1 MSFLYRTFF
10 ILCLIFVAAQTA
22 EAGNTRSVNVGDT
35 IPTISWNVGGTP
47 NCFVSTTYPDTA
59 DGIYDFWIALPPPAG
74 ISSTNFGGRIVSAAA
89 NESGYTFTC
98 SAPGPV
104 SDTSRLVVCDNVTRE
119 SDGGSACVAKAP
131 AVPTGLTATPQS
143 CNSGQI
149 NLVWTAVPGATSY
162 SVRDGATVIYS
173 GADVDYEHTGLTAGS
188 AHSYTVRAQNALN
201 SAYSV
206 AVNATAPA
214 VCTYP
219 DLVVTATNFPAG
231 PLYNGTGVTVG
242 GTIGNTGSAATP
254 IAVYSN
260 VSYQWGGTGG
270 AWTQI
275 TEFSNGVLNAGQTAA
290 ANTVT
295 FTPGSTG
302 TVYLQYCVDSRN
314 QITEGS
320 AESPNCT
327 VSPAIS
333 VLVPAPG
340 APTGLTLNT
349 APVPSCGGRITAD
362 WNDVSGATSYEVSVN
377 GGAYLDIGGTSA
389 YQFTGL
395 ISGDS
400 YTIDVRARNGTGAS
414 AAASATANASAAC
427 STLTV
432 GNCTIADLAR
442 TCTTTVTWDLTG
454 AAMPQI
460 YNQTNGEIV
469 PGTNMAAGTAPI
481 TLIRSNTISNDLTGD
496 NIIKGLDNSTELQ
509 VRTATASCGATSFF
523 HNSPAVDLCQPIPNI
538 LITPNPAWIRS
549 GDQANLTFGILANY
563 PGVECAFSG
572 AMSTAAQI
580 THTASASRT
589 NYVRTTDILTAAQV
603 VRSTCTAPGLTPNV
617 TGEVRVN
624 VLPDV
629 QEI

>member
-1 MSFLYRTFF
+1 MSFLYRVFF
-10 ILCLIFVAAQTA
+10 LLCLVLMSGQTA
-22 EAGNTRSVNVGDT
+22 EAGNTRSVNVGDL
-35 IPTISWNVGGTP
+35 IPTISWNVSGTP
-47 NCFVSTTYPDTA
+47 NCTVGGTYPVNA
-59 DGIYDFWIALPPPAG
+59 DGIRAFWNTLSSPTG
-74 ISSTNFGGRIVSAAA
+74 VGSTNFGGRIVSAV
-89 NESGYTFTC
+89 GTWTFSCT
-98 SAPGPV
+98 APGPI
-104 SDTSRLVVCDNVTRE
+104 SDTSTLVVCDNVTQE
-119 SDGGSACVAKAP
+119 SDGGAACIAKTP
-131 AVPTGLTATPQS
+131 AVPTGLTATPS
-143 CNSGQI
+143 ATCGSGQI
-149 NLVWTAVPGATSY
+149 NLDWNDVPGATAY
-162 SVRDGATVIYS
+162 SVQDGATVIYS
-173 GADVDYEHTGLTAGS
+173 GAASNYSHTGLVAGS

-201 SAYSV
+201 SAYSA

-242 GTIGNTGSAATP
+242 GTIRNSGSAATP

-275 TEFSNGVLNAGQTAA
+275 TEFNNGVLNAGQTAA
-290 ANTVT
+290 ANTAT

-314 QITEGS
+314 QINEGA

-340 APTGLTLNT
+340 VPTGLTLNT
-349 APVPSCGGRITAD
+349 APVPSCGGYITAD

-377 GGAYLDIGGTSA
+377 GGAYVDIGGTSA
-389 YQFTGL
+389 YQFNGL

-414 AAASATANASAAC
+414 AAASATANASVAC

-460 YNQTNGEIV
+460 YNQTNDEIV
-469 PGTNMAAGTAPI
+469 PGTNMASGTAPI
-481 TLIRSNTISNDLTGD
+481 TLIRSNTISNDPTGE
-496 NIIKGLDNSTELQ
+496 NVIKGLDNSTELQ
-509 VRTATASCGATSFF
+509 QRTAIASCLPTSFF
-523 HNSPAVDLCQPIPNI
+523 HSSPAEDRCQPIPNI

-563 PGVECAFSG
+563 PDVECTFTG

-580 THTASASRT
+580 SHTASASRT
-589 NYVRTTDILTAAQV
+589 NYVRTTDILTAAQL
-603 VRSTCTAPGLTPNV
+603 VRTACTAPGLTPDV

>member
-1 MSFLYRTFF
+1 MSFLYRAFF
-10 ILCLIFVAAQTA
+10 LLCLIFVTAQTA
-22 EAGNTRSVNVGDT
+22 EAGNTRSANVGDP
-35 IPTISWNVGGTP
+35 IPSIAWNVAGAA
-47 NCFVSTTYPDTA
+47 NCLPSATYTYTGNA
-59 DGIYDFWIALPPPAG
+59 DGIRAYWYSLTPAG
-74 ISSTNFGGRIVSAAA
+74 NSSTNFGGRTIGAPA
-89 NESGYTFTC
+89 GTYTFTC
-98 SAPGPV
+98 TAGAA
-104 SDTSRLVVCDNVTRE
+104 SDTSTLVVCDNVTQE
-119 SDGGSACVAKAP
+119 SDGGAACIAKAP
-131 AVPTGLTATPQS
+131 AVPTGLTAAPQA
-143 CNSGQI
+143 CGTGQI
-149 NLVWTAVPGATSY
+149 NLSWNSVPGATAY

-173 GADVDYEHTGLTAGS
+173 GPALTYSHTGLVAGS
-188 AHSYTVRAQNALN
+188 AHSYTVRAQNTLN
-201 SAYSV
+201 SAYSA

-242 GTIGNTGSAATP
+242 GTIRNSGSTTTP

-275 TEFSNGVLNAGQTAA
+275 TEFNNGVLNAGQTAA
-290 ANTVT
+290 ANTAT

-314 QITEGS
+314 QINEGA

-327 VSPAIS
+327 VSPAIT

-377 GGAYLDIGGTSA
+377 GGAYVDIGGTSA
-389 YQFTGL
+389 YQFNGL

-400 YTIDVRARNGTGAS
+400 YTIDVRAKNSTGVSTPAT
-414 AAASATANASAAC
+414 ATANASAAC

-460 YNQTNGEIV
+460 YNQTNDEIV
-469 PGTNMAAGTAPI
+469 PGTSMATGTAPI
-481 TLIRSNTISNDLTGD
+481 TLIRSNTISNEWTGE
-496 NIIKGLDNSTELQ
+496 NIVKGLDNSTELQ
-509 VRTATASCGATSFF
+509 ARTAVASCGATSFF

-563 PGVECAFSG
+563 PDVECTFSG

-589 NYVRTTDILTAAQV
+589 NYVRTTDILTAAQL
-603 VRSTCTAPGLTPNV
+603 VRTACTAPGLTPDV